1 MTRRILLKPSARR
14 DFGKMPRK
22 AQQALAR
29 KIDLLAVDA
38 HAAGEEKLAGH
49 EGLFR
54 IRAGDYRAVYEKDG
68 DTIMILRMG
77 DRKEVYRMLRRLD

>member
-1 MTRRILLKPSARR
+1 MTRQVSLKPSARR
-14 DFGKMPRK
+14 DFEKMPRK

-38 HAAGEEKLAGH
+38 QAAGEEKLAGH

-54 IRAGDYRAVYEKDG
+54 IRAGDYRAVYERGG
-68 DTIMILRMG
+68 DTIMILRLG
-77 DRKEVYRMLRRLD
+77 DRKEIYKMLRRLR